1 MGRKTSQD
9 YNKQRERKHINVTMD
24 EAIRQ
29 TLDRFCNDYKD
40 KEGRKIHKSRV
51 VEIAL
56 REFFKKRDISI
67 VEVIDDGI

>member
-1 MGRKTSQD
+1 MVRKTSQD

-29 TLDRFCNDYKD
+29 TLERYCKDCKD
-40 KEGRKIHKSRV
+40 KEGNKITKSRV